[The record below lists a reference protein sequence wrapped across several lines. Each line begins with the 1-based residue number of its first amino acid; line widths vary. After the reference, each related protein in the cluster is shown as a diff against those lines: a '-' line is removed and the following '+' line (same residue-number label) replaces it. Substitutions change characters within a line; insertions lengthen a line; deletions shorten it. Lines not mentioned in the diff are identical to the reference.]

1 MSSLLEVFDN
11 HNLTFASDDD
21 IQMSNI
27 ITGQVFTDEVFH
39 GMINCEDT
47 GKAMYNDFVI
57 ERLQPDSKVDI
68 FAPLKKAN
76 VKTCKTANKNRKI
89 KVHDKIVELRSNCN
103 LFARCAVI
111 KGKRDIDMKIVV
123 GDYEL
128 MTVPRSL
135 MKPDGTL
142 LSGHVGKADLVKD
155 VLKEF
160 CVTPA
165 ETLNLC
171 PDDTILVVIDTM
183 HIVNKINPKP
193 AWIKIGDDLAK
204 EFTNHINIR
213 SQNSSTVVIVFDTYR
228 DLSLKSATRDDRT
241 IGKRNM
247 RKVPRCFKIESETK
261 IEKISMSEILATN
274 QTKRSLT
281 HFWMTASRKHLAK
294 RKVEYLIA
302 GNNKTLTSFQED
314 TIANNHKEADTLI
327 ISCLCIPN
335 PIDVVIIVYSADTDV
350 FVLLLKHHDIIL
362 CKKIYMKL
370 VSGF

>member
-1 MSSLLEVFDN
+1 MNKILKIRGGISGITCKENSRNRHFLVAPILESISEEMPKAGGGSYLETKTHHELKPSHTNRQNINVSSLLEVFDN

-21 IQMSNI
+21 IQMRNI
-27 ITGQVFTDEVFH
+27 ITGQVFTDEVFR

-47 GKAMYNDFVI
+47 GKAMYNDIVI

-76 VKTCKTANKNRKI
+76 VKTCKTANKNRKM
-89 KVHDKIVELRSNCN
+89 KVHNKIV
-103 LFARCAVI
+103 FARCAVI

-142 LSGHVGKADLVKD
+142 LSGHIGKADLVKE

-171 PDDTILVVIDTM
+171 PDDTIFVVIDAM

-193 AWIKIGDDLAK
+193 AWIKTGDDLAK
-204 EFTNHINIR
+204 VFTNHIDIR
-213 SQNSSTVVIVFDTYR
+213 SQNASTVVIVFDTYR
-228 DLSLKSATRDDRT
+228 DLALKPATRDNRT
-241 IGKRNM
+241 IGK
-247 RKVPRCFKIESETK
+247 
-261 IEKISMSEILATN
+261 
-274 QTKRSLT
+274 
-281 HFWMTASRKHLAK
+281 
-294 RKVEYLIA
+294 
-302 GNNKTLTSFQED
+302 
-314 TIANNHKEADTLI
+314 
-327 ISCLCIPN
+327 
-335 PIDVVIIVYSADTDV
+335 
-350 FVLLLKHHDIIL
+350 
-362 CKKIYMKL
+362 
-370 VSGF
+370 